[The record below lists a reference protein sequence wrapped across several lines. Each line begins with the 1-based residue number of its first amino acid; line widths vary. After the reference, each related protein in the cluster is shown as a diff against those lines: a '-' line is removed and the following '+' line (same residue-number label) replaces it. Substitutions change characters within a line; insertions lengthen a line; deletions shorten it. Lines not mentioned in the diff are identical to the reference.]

1 MISLKSLQSPQK
13 KAMVAT
19 FVGQGGIG
27 KTSLA
32 ASFPGCVWIP
42 IENPGQTLEGREDIA
57 MFPLVKNPFMDLMQ
71 IFDALKDEDHKFQTV
86 VIDSITQLHTMFENY
101 VMEQD
106 PKKPS
111 SINTALGGYGAGHSA
126 VAKLH
131 GWVRN
136 RCEELVEKKNM
147 NIIFLAH
154 ADTETVN
161 LPDQEP
167 FQRYTIRM
175 NTKSV
180 SHYSDNVDIVGFI
193 KLGMFVSNTDNAA
206 KEKDEKKNRAMADG
220 TRVITCYPTPS
231 HISKNRFGIEKDII
245 FTKNTNPFKEI
256 I

>member
-13 KAMVAT
+13 KSMVAT

-57 MFPLVKNPFMDLMQ
+57 LFPLVKNPFMDLQQ
-71 IFDALKDEDHKFQTV
+71 IFDALLKEDHKFQTV
-86 VIDSITQLHTMFENY
+86 VIDSITQLHTLFERY
-101 VMEQD
+101 VIDGD
-106 PKKPS
+106 PKKPA
-111 SINTALGGYGAGHSA
+111 SINTALGGYGAGHKA
-126 VAKLH
+126 VANLH
-131 GWVRN
+131 MWVRM
-136 RCEELVEKKNM
+136 RCEELVINKNM
-147 NIIFLAH
+147 NVIFLAH
-154 ADTETVN
+154 ADTETVS

-175 NTKSV
+175 NDKSV
-180 SHYSDNVDIVGFI
+180 SHYSDNVDLVGFI
-193 KLGMFVSNTDNAA
+193 KLGMFVATNDGN
-206 KEKDEKKNRAMADG
+206 EKKNRAMSDG
-220 TRVITCYPTPS
+220 TRIITCYPTPS

-256 I
+256 L

>member
-13 KAMVAT
+13 KPMVAT

-32 ASFPGCVWIP
+32 ASFPACVWIP

-57 MFPLVKNPFMDLMQ
+57 MFPLVKNPFMDMMQ
-71 IFDALKDEDHKFQTV
+71 IFDALLQEDHKFKTV
-86 VIDSITQLHTMFENY
+86 VIDSITQLNTLFEKY
-101 VMEQD
+101 VMDSD
-106 PKKPS
+106 PKKPA
-111 SINTALGGYGAGHSA
+111 SINTALGGYGAGYKA
-126 VAKLH
+126 VANLH
-131 GWVRN
+131 GWVRL

-147 NIIFLAH
+147 NVIFLAH
-154 ADTETVN
+154 ADTETVS

-175 NTKSV
+175 NDKSV

-193 KLGMFVSNTDNAA
+193 KLGMFVTGED
-206 KEKDEKKNRAMADG
+206 KKRAMSDG
-220 TRVITCYPTPS
+220 TRIITCYPTPS
-231 HISKNRFGIEKDII
+231 HISKNRFGIEKDIV
-245 FTKNTNPFKEI
+245 FKKNENPFKEI